1 MAIETE
7 DVGFIGVG
15 MMGLPMTERLL
26 SGGYRVVVH
35 DVDRARVDL
44 AVAHGA
50 RVAASAAEVARA
62 SKLVLVCVMYTD
74 QVEEVVFG
82 AGGVAETAE
91 PGTLLLDHS
100 TIDAGR
106 SVAMAKRLRRE
117 HGLGWIDAPVSGGP
131 PSAAEGTLAMF
142 VGGEA
147 ADVERA
153 RPVMTALSRQ
163 ATHMGANG
171 AGLLTKMIN
180 QMLVATCFATM
191 AEAVRFAE
199 RAGLDVARVP
209 QALAGGY
216 ADSLLLQRVWP
227 KIVARDFVP
236 PAGYA
241 FQMLKDLDL
250 VTGIAQAT
258 KTATPMTAQV
268 QQLYRML
275 VARGLGDIDTSGVF
289 KLYDDGRLL

>member
-1 MAIETE
+1 MAIEAK

-26 SGGYRVVVH
+26 SRGYRVVVH
-35 DVDRARVDL
+35 DIDRTRVEL
-44 AVAHGA
+44 AVARGA
-50 RVAASAAEVARA
+50 RAAGSAAEVARA
-62 SKLVLVCVMYTD
+62 SAVVLVCVMHTE
-74 QVEEVVFG
+74 QVEDVVFG
-82 AGGVAETAE
+82 TGGVTETAA

-100 TIDAGR
+100 TIDAAR
-106 SVAMAKRLRRE
+106 AVTMAERLRRE
-117 HGLGWIDAPVSGGP
+117 HGMGWIDAPVSGGP

-153 RPVMTALSRQ
+153 RPVMTVLSRQ
-163 ATHMGANG
+163 ATHMGAQG
-171 AGLLTKMIN
+171 TGLLTKMIN
-180 QMLVATCFATM
+180 QMLVSTCFATM

-250 VTGIAQAT
+250 VTAIAQTT

-268 QQLYRML
+268 QQLYRLL
-275 VARGLGDIDTSGVF
+275 VSRGHGDVDTSGVF
-289 KLYDDGRLL
+289 KLYEA